1 MAPKLP
7 KPKAV
12 NFVLIPN
19 EPDKKTSP
27 YRILEEVRD
36 KWHVELREAKIALA
50 WRKRLKRDKDGHLML
65 GKCIKVG
72 DLQKEFAAYDFII
85 LLNQEVWHEPDFS
98 REKKL
103 ALVDHE
109 LCHADVMLNKEFE
122 RVRDERDR
130 LVWRVKKHDIEEF
143 RGVVERHGCYKADLE
158 LFAKALLKKKHSPQL
173 FPEPPKQDE
182 KSAAVAN

>member
-1 MAPKLP
+1 MRKPA

-19 EPDKKTSP
+19 DDRKTSP
-27 YRILEEVRD
+27 YRILEEVRE
-36 KWHVELREAKIALA
+36 KWHNETREAKIALA

-72 DLQKEFAAYDFII
+72 DLQKEFAAFDFII
-85 LLNQEVWHEPDFS
+85 LLNQEVWHDPDFT

-109 LCHADVMLNKEFE
+109 MCHAEVMLNKDFE
-122 RVRDERDR
+122 KVRDERDR
-130 LVWRVKKHDIEEF
+130 IVYRIRKHDIEEF
-143 RGVVERHGCYKADLE
+143 RAVVGRHGCYKKDLE
-158 LFAKALLKKKHSPQL
+158 EFAKVLLKKKQTPTL
-173 FPEPPKQDE
+173 FTEPPKEKRDG
-182 KSAAVAN
+182 KSAGAN